1 MCLIIKILVSILF
14 RYCSSVKFPT
24 ICLLYF
30 IPGLNAL
37 ARMTW
42 FPILLY
48 TIVHTYL
55 YVHNCSNFL
64 EHIDD
69 CAKLLTHIS
78 TLNDRAERIR
88 IVLKVAATS
97 HISVRRWE
105 KLTVDLSSPTVE
117 DLGGAL
123 LYLFEGIIPLITAFC
138 MEFYK
143 LSCFGPASKT
153 FKRLL
158 KSEDI
163 AKSLSCFARS
173 VGVCFLP
180 WVGFVKFIFC
190 YNAYLLAMLSG
201 AIFASL

>member
-1 MCLIIKILVSILF
+1 MHLF
-14 RYCSSVKFPT
+14 EWHDFQYCY
-24 ICLLYF
+24 I
-30 IPGLNAL
+30 
-37 ARMTW
+37 
-42 FPILLY
+42 

-55 YVHNCSNFL
+55 YAHNCSNFL

-69 CAKLLTHIS
+69 CAKLLTSIS
-78 TLNDRAERIR
+78 TLSDKAEQIR

-105 KLTVDLSSPTVE
+105 KLTVNLSSATVE

-143 LSCFGPASKT
+143 LSCSGPASKT

-158 KSEDI
+158 KREDI

-173 VGVCFLP
+173 VRVCFLP

-190 YNAYLLAMLSG
+190 YNACLLAMFSG
-201 AIFASL
+201 TIFASL